1 MDKNTLARINGF
13 TRREFSERELYVF
26 PVILCDNDIDRD
38 GERFSDEALESL
50 RTLFIGKTGI
60 FDHNPSTSNQS
71 ARIFDT
77 EVVTDEGRLTKDRR
91 IYKYLKG
98 QAYMIRTADNASL
111 IDEIDGG
118 IKKEVS
124 ISCSASKQICSV
136 CGCDR
141 RETQCTHIRG
151 KDYGNGE
158 CHFVLDGITDVYEWS
173 FVAVP
178 AQINAGVTKK
188 YIPEKEEKSMKFT
201 PINTQEEFEAAVKSR
216 VDAAVAD
223 TEKRFEGWLS
233 PEDAAVITKERD
245 DTAAANAQLSAK
257 NKEFELETL
266 RMKAANEKGV
276 PLELAGR
283 LTGDTKEEIL
293 RDAESF
299 AKYFSAPK
307 FRPTP
312 SFSAERAPMDNM
324 NAAQLEM
331 LHELGM
337 N

>member
-91 IYKYLKG
+91 IYKYLRG

-136 CGCDR
+136 CGCDH

-178 AQINAGVTKK
+178 
-188 YIPEKEEKSMKFT
+188 
-201 PINTQEEFEAAVKSR
+201 
-216 VDAAVAD
+216 
-223 TEKRFEGWLS
+223 
-233 PEDAAVITKERD
+233 
-245 DTAAANAQLSAK
+245 ANAQLSAK

-312 SFSAERAPMDNM
+312 SFSAEKAAMDTM